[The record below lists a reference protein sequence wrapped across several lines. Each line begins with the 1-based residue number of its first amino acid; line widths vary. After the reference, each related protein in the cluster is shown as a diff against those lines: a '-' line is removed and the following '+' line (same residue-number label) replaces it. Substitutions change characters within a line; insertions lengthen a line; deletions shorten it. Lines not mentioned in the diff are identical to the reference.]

1 MIEIFC
7 TKCQL
12 YKSSKINNI
21 DGWGDLASKILILG
35 ESPGEQEERD
45 GIPFVGDAGKKLW
58 EILAKFGV
66 TRDQCRIVNV
76 LGCRPNKKDKSL
88 DLLSCIP
95 LCRENFL
102 KKIGGCNPDIVIT
115 LGDPALFAVTGETKI
130 SKHRGLHT
138 WDQFPNAKVVSTYHP
153 AYLLYSHNPTAQSD
167 VMEDLSLVF
176 GKKAETAHYYVLGP
190 GEDLTTLLKEVE
202 SKGSYSL
209 DIETTSLDWMSARI
223 LCGAVCLEPYTSYT
237 IPLLGRY
244 AADIWTQDD
253 FNMVVKF
260 FQRLLSIEASVCGDN
275 IKFDF
280 KCLKFYG
287 AELNPKSFIW
297 SNDLAHHLIREE
309 DPHSLDY
316 LTSQYTDMPLYKDNF
331 LKLVAQNSKRGKK
344 DFSAPPEKDLW
355 IYNAKDADAQLR
367 VARALYPLVKAE
379 GLLELY
385 GTFTEPLIH
394 QTMEWEIH
402 GVLID
407 VPLMTQVK
415 TQLQGENTV
424 LANEIRTEVSLPELN
439 IGSDQ
444 QVADLLFNQIGLESL
459 KKTKGKKNSVSDKE
473 VLIKYDDIPL
483 VHNIRN
489 YRKRKTLISLV
500 GGSAKG
506 IPRFLDKNSR
516 VHPEAKI
523 GRAKTGRVTY
533 GKPTLQN
540 IPDTKSM
547 RGMIKAPEGYSILS
561 GDYCLE
567 EDTLIQVPGGDVPI
581 KDIRPGDLVI
591 SWNKLHC
598 LSKVLAVRDMGLQ
611 PCYYVGLDNERSFIA
626 SEDHKMQLK
635 YCGGMVDPDTRLIRV
650 KDLVVGDSL
659 HPSNR
664 SVFEGREHYGR
675 TSINTMV
682 RNYYGVKV
690 VHHKDDNP
698 LNNNPSNWELGWSS
712 SQHNSYHAARQ
723 NGSQWGGKAGKHRS
737 YEGCGN
743 PNYGKHEHSHI
754 EQCLTCG
761 EQFRVP
767 NSQGIKDS
775 GYCSSKCYH
784 SSRKKDNHKVVSKVF
799 VGLRRCFDIEV
810 ENTHRFCLSAGVV
823 SHNCQIELYIAA
835 LMSHDDAMLAAVR
848 DDLHNYVAIN
858 VLHSPTHIDEG
869 TRKVMADPLF
879 RKKAKT
885 LNFGVCLPMSDEML
899 TRGGWK
905 KYGEVYIGDV
915 ILGYNML
922 SGRNEW
928 TTVEDIIYN
937 ESTPM
942 VEFGN
947 ANTKLKCSIGH
958 RWVDNHRHTGLPKRL
973 GAYSRYYLKKLSAV
987 EDIDVESNLILASHS
1002 DGGNSDV
1009 TENEAA
1015 IIAWLMTDGSI
1026 KGNSNTIWQKKDNF
1040 CRHIEW
1046 LLDQEDALASIYVMS
1061 SGVLGYHLTSS
1072 YSKYL
1077 WNKSGLNNVT
1087 LDQFIL
1093 SLNEKSRGAFLLNAY
1108 YAEGTVCKKN
1118 KSRVITQNAGELLD
1132 AIKLAAFL
1140 EGYFVS
1146 QHRNPNN
1153 RYPLSTGQKIILS
1166 DPILT
1171 GQKIKL
1177 RTCGLEPSWCVR
1189 TGLGTVIAR
1198 SDKYMFITGNCYGET
1213 EWGLS
1218 KSMPCSKDEAIE
1230 YIAGFYRRFPMWKRF
1245 TEEIAN
1251 QVYTRNYVEDIY
1263 GRRRH
1268 IHLTPEMS
1276 PMQRA
1281 ALLREAVN
1289 QPIQGTATDILH
1301 FAAMRVHKRFK
1312 EEFGRGLAT
1321 VLFTHHDA
1329 IVCEVRNDVLDR
1341 AKYIMLEEMLRP
1353 IPQLGNFVPVVD
1365 PVTGPCWFSKNDDAF
1380 ALEEAEV
1387 LDAEEDEEDEDNT
1400 TGEEVGNEQ
1409 SGGDNEVSEVSS

>member
-1 MIEIFC
+1 MGKVGSFMSEFC
-7 TKCQL
+7 TKCCL
-12 YKSSKINNI
+12 YKSSKINNMAA
-21 DGWGDLASKILILG
+21 WGNPSSRILILG

-76 LGCRPNKKDKSL
+76 LGCRPNKKDKNL

-102 KKIGGCNPDIVIT
+102 KKLEGCNPAIVIT
-115 LGDPALFAVTGETKI
+115 LGDPALFAATGETKI

-138 WDQFPNAKVVSTYHP
+138 WDRFPNAKVVSTYHP

-176 GKKAETAHYYVLGP
+176 GKKTETAHYYVLGP
-190 GEDLTTLLKEVE
+190 GEDLTTLLKQVE

-209 DIETTSLDWMSARI
+209 DVETTSLDWMSARV
-223 LCGAVCLEPYTSYT
+223 LCGAVCLDPYAAYT
-237 IPLLGRY
+237 VPLLGRY

-253 FNMVVKF
+253 FNLIVKF
-260 FQRLLSIEASVCGDN
+260 FQRLLATEANVCGDN

-331 LKLVAQNSKRGKK
+331 LKLVAQNSKRGKR

-367 VARALYPLVKAE
+367 VARALYPLVKEE
-379 GLLELY
+379 GLLGLY
-385 GTFTEPLIH
+385 ETFTEPLIH
-394 QTMEWEIH
+394 QTMEWEMH
-402 GVLID
+402 GVLIN
-407 VPLMTQVK
+407 VPLMNQVK
-415 TQLQGENTV
+415 TQLQGENEV
-424 LANEIRTEVSLPELN
+424 LANGIRTEVSLPELN

-500 GGSAKG
+500 GGSKKG
-506 IPRFLDKNSR
+506 IPRFLDKNNR

-523 GRAKTGRVTY
+523 GRAKTGRITY

-547 RGMIKAPEGYSILS
+547 RGMIRAPEGYSILS
-561 GDYCLE
+561 GDY
-567 EDTLIQVPGGDVPI
+567 
-581 KDIRPGDLVI
+581 
-591 SWNKLHC
+591 S
-598 LSKVLAVRDMGLQ
+598 
-611 PCYYVGLDNERSFIA
+611 
-626 SEDHKMQLK
+626 
-635 YCGGMVDPDTRLIRV
+635 
-650 KDLVVGDSL
+650 
-659 HPSNR
+659 
-664 SVFEGREHYGR
+664 
-675 TSINTMV
+675 
-682 RNYYGVKV
+682 
-690 VHHKDDNP
+690 
-698 LNNNPSNWELGWSS
+698 
-712 SQHNSYHAARQ
+712 
-723 NGSQWGGKAGKHRS
+723 
-737 YEGCGN
+737 
-743 PNYGKHEHSHI
+743 
-754 EQCLTCG
+754 
-761 EQFRVP
+761 
-767 NSQGIKDS
+767 
-775 GYCSSKCYH
+775 
-784 SSRKKDNHKVVSKVF
+784 
-799 VGLRRCFDIEV
+799 
-810 ENTHRFCLSAGVV
+810 
-823 SHNCQIELYIAA
+823 QIELYISA
-835 LMSHDDAMLAAVR
+835 LMSHDTAMLAAVR

-947 ANTKLKCSIGH
+947 AHTKLKCSIGH

-987 EDIDVESNLILASHS
+987 EDINVESNLILASHS

-1040 CRHIEW
+1040 CKHIEW

-1118 KSRVITQNAGELLD
+1118 KSKVITQNAGELLD

-1146 QHRNPNN
+1146 QHRNPSN
-1153 RYPLSTGQKIILS
+1153 RYPSSTSQKIILS

-1198 SDKYMFITGNCYGET
+1198 SDRYMFITGNCYGET

-1251 QVYTRNYVEDIY
+1251 QVYTRQYVEDIY

-1312 EEFGRGLAT
+1312 EELGRGLAT

-1329 IVCEVRNDVLDR
+1329 IVCEVRDDVLDR

-1353 IPQLGNFVPVVD
+1353 IPQLDNFIPVVD
-1365 PVTGPCWFSKNDDAF
+1365 PVTGPCWFSKNDDTF
-1380 ALEEAEV
+1380 VLEEAEV
-1387 LDAEEDEEDEDNT
+1387 LDAEEDEEDEDST
-1400 TGEEVGNEQ
+1400 TGEEGGNEQ
-1409 SGGDNEVSEVSS
+1409 P